1 MSETPPAIPERFQPA
16 YHYIKQLE
24 QYERCHL
31 ESSENTWSH
40 VVIRRRLPIEE

>member
-31 ESSENTWSH
+31 ECCVT
-40 VVIRRRLPIEE
+40 RYR

>member
-24 QYERCHL
+24 QYERYIGAFIFDP
-31 ESSENTWSH
+31 SAVGSQ
-40 VVIRRRLPIEE
+40 